1 MDFDL
6 IVIGAGPGGYTAAI
20 RAAQLGMK
28 TAIVEKGKT
37 LGGTCL
43 NVGCIPSKALLS
55 STELFYGARKHF
67 GSHGIS
73 ADGLSMDVGAM
84 MKRKDGVVRKMA
96 RGIDFLMNKNGIE
109 RVAGLG
115 RIAGPNEVEVTS
127 DGGQQ
132 CLKAKRILIATGSRV
147 AGLPFLEFDGE
158 TVLSSDDAVALGQ
171 APGSMIVIGGGA
183 IGLELGS
190 VWARLGTAVTVV
202 ELLPRIAATFD
213 EDITQ
218 ALQTLL
224 QRQGLKF
231 HLGTGIESAE
241 RTESGVKLTA
251 TKGDKQ
257 LEIEAEKVLVAVGRK
272 PNTGGLGAAEAGVA
286 LDERGC
292 IKTDAEWQTS
302 VPGIY
307 AIGDVV
313 AGPMLAHKAEQEAV
327 AAVERMAGQPGSVN
341 YDAIPSVIY
350 TAPEVGRGQ
359 GEWARDCR
367 GCFSVPSQRPG
378 RRRRACGRLGQ
389 GHRRQGERPGARR
402 ADPLGPCVGAD
413 RRGGVADGAGW
424 QRGGL
429 GPHHPRAPDDVGGSA
444 RGSARRYGRIAAHL
458 ALGRAATSGRVG
470 GRNRRTL
477 GRSGGRVA

>member
-20 RAAQLGMK
+20 KAAQLGMK
-28 TAIVEKGKT
+28 TAIVEKDET

-43 NVGCIPSKALLS
+43 KVGCIPSKALLT
-55 STELFYGARKHF
+55 STELYYGARRHF
-67 GSHGIS
+67 GAHGIS

-127 DGGQQ
+127 DAGQQ

-171 APGSMIVIGGGA
+171 APVSMIVIGAGA

-202 ELLPRIAATFD
+202 EFLPRIAATFD
-213 EDITQ
+213 EDIAQ
-218 ALQTLL
+218 ALQKLL

-231 HLGTGIESAE
+231 HLGTYVESAE
-241 RTESGVKLTA
+241 KTEGGVKLTA
-251 TKGDKQ
+251 AKGDKK
-257 LEIEAEKVLVAVGRK
+257 LELEAEKLLVAVGRK
-272 PNTGGLGAAEAGVA
+272 PNTEGLGTAEAGVE

-292 IKTDAEWQTS
+292 IKIDAEWQTS
-302 VPGIY
+302 VSGIY

-313 AGPMLAHKAEQEAV
+313 AGPMLAHKAEQEAI
-327 AAVERMAGQPGSVN
+327 AAVERMVGQPGSVN
-341 YDAIPSVIY
+341 YDAIPWVIY
-350 TAPEVGRGQ
+350 TSPEVATVGLTEAEAVEKGHEVGVGVFPFQANGRAVAG
-359 GEWARDCR
+359 
-367 GCFSVPSQRPG
+367 
-378 RRRRACGRLGQ
+378 
-389 GHRRQGERPGARR
+389 GH
-402 ADPLGPCVGAD
+402 
-413 RRGGVADGAGW
+413 ADGLAKVIADKAT
-424 QRGGL
+424 GL
-429 GPHHPRAPDDVGGSA
+429 VLGAQILSANASELIAEVVLLMELGGSA
-444 RGSARRYGRIAAHL
+444 KALARTIHAHPTMSEGLREAAH
-458 ALGRAATSGRVG
+458 AATGEP
-470 GRNRRTL
+470 L
-477 GRSGGRVA
+477 HI

>member
-1 MDFDL
+1 MEFDL

-20 RAAQLGMK
+20 KAAQLGMK
-28 TAIVEKGKT
+28 TAIVEKDET

-43 NVGCIPSKALLS
+43 KVGCIPSKALLT

-67 GSHGIS
+67 GAHGIS

-127 DGGQQ
+127 DAGQQ

-171 APGSMIVIGGGA
+171 APVSMIVIGAGA

-202 ELLPRIAATFD
+202 EFLPRIAATFD

-218 ALQTLL
+218 ALQKLL

-231 HLGTGIESAE
+231 HLGTYVESAE
-241 RTESGVKLTA
+241 KTEGGVKLTA
-251 TKGDKQ
+251 AKGDKK
-257 LEIEAEKVLVAVGRK
+257 LELEAEKLLVAVGRK
-272 PNTGGLGAAEAGVA
+272 PNTEGLGTAEAGVE

-292 IKTDAEWQTS
+292 IKIDAEWQTS
-302 VPGIY
+302 VSGIY

-313 AGPMLAHKAEQEAV
+313 AGPMLAHKAEQEAI
-327 AAVERMAGQPGSVN
+327 AAVERMVGQPGSVN
-341 YDAIPSVIY
+341 YDAIPWVIY
-350 TAPEVGRGQ
+350 TSPEVATVGLTEAEAVEKGHEVGVGVFPFQANGRAVAG
-359 GEWARDCR
+359 
-367 GCFSVPSQRPG
+367 
-378 RRRRACGRLGQ
+378 
-389 GHRRQGERPGARR
+389 GH
-402 ADPLGPCVGAD
+402 
-413 RRGGVADGAGW
+413 ADGLAKVIADKAT
-424 QRGGL
+424 GL
-429 GPHHPRAPDDVGGSA
+429 VLGAQILSANASELIAEVVLLMELGGSA
-444 RGSARRYGRIAAHL
+444 KDMARTIHAHPTMSEGLREAAH
-458 ALGRAATSGRVG
+458 AATGEP
-470 GRNRRTL
+470 L
-477 GRSGGRVA
+477 HI

>member
-1 MDFDL
+1 MEFDL

-20 RAAQLGMK
+20 KAAQLGMK
-28 TAIVEKGKT
+28 TAIVEKDET

-43 NVGCIPSKALLS
+43 KVGCIPSKALLT
-55 STELFYGARKHF
+55 STDLYYGARRYF
-67 GSHGIS
+67 GAHGIS

-115 RIAGPNEVEVTS
+115 RIVGPNEVEVTS
-127 DGGQQ
+127 DAGQQ

-171 APGSMIVIGGGA
+171 APVSMIVIGGGA

-257 LEIEAEKVLVAVGRK
+257 FEIEAEKVLVAVGRK
-272 PNTGGLGAAEAGVA
+272 PNTEGLGAAEAGVA

-341 YDAIPSVIY
+341 YDAIPWVIY
-350 TAPEVGRGQ
+350 TAPEVAAVGLTEAGAKANGHETAVGVFPFQANGRAVAG
-359 GEWARDCR
+359 
-367 GCFSVPSQRPG
+367 
-378 RRRRACGRLGQ
+378 
-389 GHRRQGERPGARR
+389 GH
-402 ADPLGPCVGAD
+402 
-413 RRGGVADGAGW
+413 ADGLAKLIVDKASG
-424 QRGGL
+424 RVL
-429 GPHHPRAPDDVGGSA
+429 GAQILSAHASELIAEAVLLMELGGSA
-444 RGSARRYGRIAAHL
+444 EALARTIHAHPTMSEGLREAAH
-458 ALGRAATSGRVG
+458 AATGES
-470 GRNRRTL
+470 L
-477 GRSGGRVA
+477 HI